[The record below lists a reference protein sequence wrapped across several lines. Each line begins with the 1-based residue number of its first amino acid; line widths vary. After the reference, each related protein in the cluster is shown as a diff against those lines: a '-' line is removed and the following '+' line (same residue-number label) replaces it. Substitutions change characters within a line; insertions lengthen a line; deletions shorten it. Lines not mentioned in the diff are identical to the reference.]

1 MIVKQMKYVLM
12 GFVGVLVCCILQS
25 GLVAGDG
32 GSGLAGAGGPGWV
45 APTIPPKVI
54 DSFLQALALE
64 VVKTPAAV
72 RSIAAPAIIKA
83 ADGVLA
89 AARFL
94 YATDWMSRIGWALFK
109 AHLSLNEDTVL
120 DFCELID
127 VDMWRAV
134 QSHLSPG
141 APEASD
147 YHQRL
152 ATTQRA
158 REIVKQLRVQKFN
171 SLYSAVRKYGKTSV
185 NAFYAAEQLACF
197 LGLPALTPVEACERY
212 VLESDDIATRG
223 KKSNMRDWF
232 GLLPSMDVLSG
243 SRDFEGGYDEND
255 CEEPE

>member
-1 MIVKQMKYVLM
+1 MKQVKYVLM

-25 GLVAGDG
+25 GLVAGDSG
-32 GSGLAGAGGPGWV
+32 GGLAGAGGPGGV

-64 VVKTPAAV
+64 VVKRPPAS
-72 RSIAAPAIIKA
+72 RSIAAPAIIQA
-83 ADGVLA
+83 VNAVLSA
-89 AARFL
+89 TCFA
-94 YATDWMSRIGWALFK
+94 YAEDERNRTCWALLR
-109 AHLSLNEDTVL
+109 AHESSSENTVL

-127 VDMWRAV
+127 VDVWRVV
-134 QSHLSPG
+134 QSHLRPD

-158 REIVKQLRVQKFN
+158 REIVKQLRWEKFDSFYRAVQRHGTDC
-171 SLYSAVRKYGKTSV
+171 LAAHSAAKR
-185 NAFYAAEQLACF
+185 LALF
-197 LGLPALTPVEACERY
+197 LGLPNLTPAEACEIY
-212 VLESDDIATRG
+212 LCESDDITTTH
-223 KKSNMRDWF
+223 KKSKMRELF
-232 GLLPSMDVLSG
+232 GVLPSMNVLSG